1 MNETKLR
8 NRISKFILISNA
20 ILFITIITL
29 YLFSGFLPDEFTTL
43 IALISPVTAV
53 YIGALVKYAVE
64 NKNVIDGGKNEKTVN
79 KLYVTISYWSIPFH
93 FVAIFL
99 IVNFKAINLITF
111 DDLKIA
117 FSIVE
122 TFFGVYV
129 GYIVSSLFKVD
140 EGGDKKEEEK
150 EEEENNSADD

>member
-1 MNETKLR
+1 MNESVLR
-8 NRISKFILISNA
+8 NRISKFILISNG
-20 ILFITIITL
+20 ILFISIITL
-29 YLFSGFLPDEFTTL
+29 YLFSGFLPDEFTVL

-64 NKNVIDGGKNEKTVN
+64 NKNVIENEFNDRPVN
-79 KLYVTISYWSIPFH
+79 QLYVTISYWSIPFH
-93 FVAIFL
+93 FVSIFL
-99 IVNFKAINLITF
+99 IINLKAFNLITF
-111 DDLKIA
+111 DDLKIG

-140 EGGDKKEEEK
+140 EKRKMEEK
-150 EEEENNSADD
+150 V

>member
-1 MNETKLR
+1 MSETLLR
-8 NRISKFILISNA
+8 NRISKFILVSNG
-20 ILFITIITL
+20 ILFVTIIVL

-43 IALISPVTAV
+43 ISLISPVTAV

-64 NKNVIDGGKNEKTVN
+64 NKNVMDAEKTEKPVN

-99 IVNFKAINLITF
+99 IVNLKAVNILTF

-140 EGGDKKEEEK
+140 EGGGKKSEEK
-150 EEEENNSADD
+150 KG

>member
-1 MNETKLR
+1 MNESVLR
-8 NRISKFILISNA
+8 NRISKFILISNG
-20 ILFITIITL
+20 ILFITIIIL
-29 YLFSGFLPDEFTTL
+29 YLLSGFLPEEFTVL

-64 NKNVIDGGKNEKTVN
+64 NKNVVDDEINDKMVN

-93 FVAIFL
+93 FVSLFL
-99 IVNFKAINLITF
+99 IINLKAFNLITF
-111 DDLKIA
+111 ADLKIG

-140 EGGDKKEEEK
+140 DKKKAEEK
-150 EEEENNSADD
+150 AAPKT

>member
-1 MNETKLR
+1 MSESKLR

-20 ILFITIITL
+20 ILFITIIVL
-29 YLFSGFLPDEFTTL
+29 YLFSGFLQDEFTVL

-64 NKNVIDGGKNEKTVN
+64 NKNVIENEKTEVPVN
-79 KLYVTISYWSIPFH
+79 KLYVTISLWSIPFH
-93 FVAIFL
+93 FISIFV
-99 IVNFKAINLITF
+99 IVNLKALNIITF
-111 DDLKIA
+111 GDLKIA
-117 FSIVE
+117 FSLVE

-140 EGGDKKEEEK
+140 MPEKKEK
-150 EEEENNSADD
+150 KS